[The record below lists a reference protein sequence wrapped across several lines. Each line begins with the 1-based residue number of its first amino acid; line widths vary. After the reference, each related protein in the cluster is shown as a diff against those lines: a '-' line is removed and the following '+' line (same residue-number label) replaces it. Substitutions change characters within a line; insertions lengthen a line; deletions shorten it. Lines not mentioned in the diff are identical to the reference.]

1 MPFTK
6 LKRNKMKKFILV
18 FGLALLLAPQSPAQT
33 KSPLRLLQTIS
44 VPGVARKWDH
54 FGVDL
59 KGQRLFVTSEQ
70 APAVEVFDL
79 KTNKRLRSLTDFKE
93 PHNVLVFPELNRL
106 FVVDGEASEIK
117 ILKYDSYD
125 LIGHVALTI
134 DADPVA
140 YDPATKYLYV
150 VNGGR
155 EAHTPYCLISIVDVS
170 SGKKVGDMMLDTN
183 RLESMA
189 IENSGSRLFVNMTG
203 ANKIG
208 VVDRNKREVIATWPI
223 TAGQEN
229 VPMQY
234 DEASHRLFVV
244 TRKPSKLVVVNTDT
258 GKEVTSVAVADYAD
272 DLAYDAA
279 HHRLYVACGGLQGAP
294 GAISVVQQ
302 RDADNYQVIA
312 TIPTKPGAKTA
323 RLVPELNRYYVGVPG
338 KGEDAPEILAFEVLP

>member
-1 MPFTK
+1 
-6 LKRNKMKKFILV
+6 MKK
-18 FGLALLLAPQSPAQT
+18 LALLFGLTLFFPPPSPSPQKA
-33 KSPLRLLQTIS
+33 PLRLLQTIS
-44 VPGVARKWDH
+44 MPGVTRKWDH

-59 KGQRLFVTSEQ
+59 KGQRLFATSEED
-70 APAVEVFDL
+70 PAVEVFDL
-79 KTNKRLRSLTDFKE
+79 KTNKHLRSLTDFKE
-93 PHNVLVFPELNRL
+93 PHNVLVFPELNEV

-117 ILKYDSYD
+117 ILKYDSYE
-125 LIGHVALTI
+125 LTGRIPLTI

-155 EAHTPYCLISIVDVS
+155 EAHTPYCLITIVDTRT
-170 SGKKVGDMMLDTN
+170 GKKLADMMLDTN

-203 ANKIG
+203 ANKVG

-234 DEASHRLFVV
+234 DEATHRLFVV

-258 GKEVTSVAVADYAD
+258 GKEVTSLAVADYAD

-279 HHRLYVACGGLQGAP
+279 HHRLYVACGGLQGAQ
-294 GAISVVQQ
+294 GAISVVGQ
-302 RDADNYQVIA
+302 RDADHYEVIA

-338 KGEDAPEILAFEVLP
+338 TAKDAPEILAFEVLP

>member
-1 MPFTK
+1 MRK
-6 LKRNKMKKFILV
+6 VALVLALALV
-18 FGLALLLAPQSPAQT
+18 FAPRFSAQE
-33 KSPLRLLQTIS
+33 KAPLRLLQTIS
-44 VPGVARKWDH
+44 VPGVTRHWDH

-59 KGQRLFVTSEQ
+59 KGNRLFVTSEDE
-70 APAVEVFDL
+70 PAVEVFDL
-79 KTNKRLRSLTDFKE
+79 KTNQHVRALTDFKE
-93 PHNVLVFPELNRL
+93 PHNVLVFPEINEL

-117 ILKYDSYD
+117 ILKYDSYE

-140 YDPATKYLYV
+140 FDPATKYLYV

-155 EAHTPYCLISIVDVS
+155 AAHTPYCLISIVDTK
-170 SGKKVGDMMLDTN
+170 SGKKLADMKLDTN

-189 IENSGSRLFVNMTG
+189 IENSSSRLFVNMTG

-208 VVDRNKREVIATWPI
+208 VVDRNKREVVATWPI
-223 TAGQEN
+223 TAGEQN

-234 DEASHRLFVV
+234 DEGTHRLFVV
-244 TRKPSKLVVVNTDT
+244 TRNPSKLVVVNTDT
-258 GKEVTSVAVADYAD
+258 GKEVTSLPVADYAD

-279 HHRLYVACGGLQGAP
+279 HHRLYVACGGVKGAQ
-294 GAISVVQQ
+294 GAISVVEQ
-302 RDADNYQVIA
+302 RGADNYQVIA

-338 KGEDAPEILAFEVLP
+338 TAKDAPQILAFEVVP